1 MVPYVFQAMSYT
13 SFVCIEFRK
22 QYSTGKQGTAQKSHA
37 NAYLRFACS
46 LSAGQSVP
54 VGFGD
59 EAQAKATGFEAQAK
73 AKVQAKPPKGFEAQ
87 AKAKCFEA
95 QTKANATM
103 PK

>member
-1 MVPYVFQAMSYT
+1 MQGRVYQSLLLY
-13 SFVCIEFRK
+13 K

-37 NAYLRFACS
+37 NVNLRFACK

-73 AKVQAKPPKGFEAQ
+73 AKVQAKPPKGFEARSSS
-87 AKAKCFEA
+87 KSTSKEWPRSSS
-95 QTKANATM
+95 N
-103 PK
+103 